1 MQSAL
6 LTALCGTIDFVPHW
20 ILLGVYAVI
29 ILLVVLF
36 IAFKGIKRGV
46 KFIILGLILMAGGY
60 LAYLGWQI
68 GQWEVL
74 EIIDF
79 AISWGPTIIF
89 TLILMTATFVN
100 AKRGLRKSLIFALH
114 AVCAGALSLAF
125 FFIMVNVKEVDT
137 GILNFANL
145 FFGGEGGLQRTL
157 GVSEDLTTMKEVLA
171 HALPVIVGENTDLG
185 ILLASNTA
193 YLYTIVDLAYR
204 LIFAVLSLLIY
215 FPLIF
220 ILYLI
225 YHLCYSQRKY
235 KKRRIADFQNG
246 KTDKNYRK
254 HHVGGG
260 AVGLVRGL
268 AVGLL
273 SMSFLGG
280 TFYIVAGGTGD
291 GKLKDYDF
299 KNDDYNTYYTIYR
312 SFESYGAQGIFS
324 VLNILKDKADTPYY
338 LFAMDLIFSG
348 ELTDEEAGISENIKF
363 REEFGTF
370 VGFARDTVDLLMKYG
385 EDELREVIL
394 GQTDDAPGKIIE
406 VMSRSGF
413 QQEFDALID
422 AFDEKTYIIN
432 LAGSLV
438 NTIVNNI
445 DDLSFTASLG
455 EDEREIA
462 KVLFKKGYLSKSIPD
477 ERALLNGARTTAL
490 SEERPYLNVSRLV
503 DKKDIKIALGI
514 ALSIIS
520 EDNADEDGKALV
532 KRIVPEIAKLSLLS
546 DERRDEVS
554 PVLGRLYCLCE
565 NMYLTVEGQD
575 GITYEEIKNENV
587 DWVEQILTLMDL
599 TDDVIDLYDSVYA
612 DGKDPVKILTDIFDD
627 KHPDYNANTARY
639 DNICTAVTESQ
650 LLGKVLASSLM
661 YDTLFSAITNAV
673 NDVAYLPKNIH
684 YSNYY
689 NEKGE
694 KVYGET
700 YQLLYGVKFIAGPD
714 RKEIL
719 DTLLNLD
726 TEGDIDVILDTISK
740 FVEPDDDGNK
750 LSVYLTDSYILRS
763 IISVGLIK
771 AEKEG
776 NTFYV
781 PEASKELDEA
791 GEHTV
796 PLINKEELVE
806 LIDNMDELARFVRAF
821 GEGGDWEDSV
831 DRMLEKG
838 GTFDTLVRRNRIF
851 EGTVAQTLNQMLED
865 NLLVIP
871 NSLQGNID
879 GWVTS
884 SDGKKVGELIRL
896 LDALMVSEFPV
907 SEILRKND
915 GEFSGKAVLD
925 KIMELSGNEENLKTY
940 FKSTV
945 LHYTV
950 SDYILNSTADLGN
963 IKIIVPLTS
972 RQKEKGETLELV
984 RKTEL
989 ISLIK
994 ALNSLGLGEE
1004 EGENTISISTILIRL
1019 AKDKSLLKESII
1031 LPASI
1036 VATLIK
1042 NEGEGGV
1049 LDIPARLIQAGSESE
1064 LMYYDDDNNIWQAEL
1079 INLIDALD
1087 EIFSLRSQTEGEFV
1101 LEDEMESA
1109 LSNLL
1114 SSLNEYSENPEL
1126 SHLTRLRICYNSEI
1140 ILNKMTKE
1148 LDKSFKDSALV
1159 PENVLDTA
1167 KDDGYYTYKE
1177 LQSLSDALDIF
1188 GINDILE
1195 IDKNELEGKVKD
1207 QILHFNDPLEAYGGK
1222 STLNVV
1228 YPSVIISY
1236 MISSN
1241 LDEAVKGNIY
1251 EDILTTIKGG
1261 QKVYE
1266 EKEIENLV
1274 DVFGALEIED
1284 FDDISAF
1291 DFGDLSKFENNLDT
1305 IYNSDIAKGIITKSI
1320 HDAMREVGE
1329 DGKNK
1334 SILRDHPNAYMKE
1347 LPVYKKCE
1355 IECLLKIY
1363 DNAEADK
1370 FNFDEELAKFVYD
1383 EDDLDEPTKSYLLV
1397 ASASE
1402 YFINSQ
1408 SIIVPEETVETIV
1421 NKLYPENAVEG
1432 NIYIRPEHLYP
1443 VVKAF
1448 CVLSESGN
1456 FDEENLESWAT
1467 EPFKLPDTDTQ
1478 ELIFNSIIMRARI
1491 TKQLIE
1497 NTDGTDTLYVI
1508 GSKEINSYHSVNRD
1522 FSKTYDWPIIS
1533 YEEIKGLTGAL
1544 ELINEKSG
1552 GDGTNVQFIVPDLD
1566 GATIMSTYTQSDLD
1580 KLYQSDIIKF
1590 RLSDAVISYIDS
1602 LPFEFSLDTETVD
1615 ALDLKT
1621 FNIKPKE
1628 YIPRDKFPAN

>member
-1 MQSAL
+1 MQSAQL
-6 LTALCGTIDFVPHW
+6 SALCGTLDFVPHW

-68 GQWEVL
+68 AQWELL

-79 AISWGPTIIF
+79 AISWGPTILF
-89 TLILMTATFVN
+89 TLIIMTATFVN

-114 AVCAGALSLAF
+114 AVCAGALCVAF
-125 FFIMVNVKEVDT
+125 FFIMVNVKEVDA

-157 GVSEDLTTMKEVLA
+157 GVSEDLKTMKEVLA
-171 HALPVIVGENTDLG
+171 HALPVLVGENSDIG
-185 ILLASNTA
+185 ILLSSNTA

-220 ILYLI
+220 ILYLV

-246 KTDKNYRK
+246 KTDRNYRK
-254 HHVGGG
+254 HHLGGG

-273 SMSFLGG
+273 SMSFIGG

-324 VLNILKDKADTPYY
+324 VLNILKDTADTPYY
-338 LFAMDLIFSG
+338 LFAMDLVFSG
-348 ELTDEEAGISENIKF
+348 ELNDEEAGISQNIKF

-445 DDLSFTASLG
+445 DNLSFTASLG

-477 ERALLNGARTTAL
+477 ERALLNGAREAAL
-490 SEERPYLNVSRLV
+490 NEERPYLNVSRLV

-565 NMYLTVEGQD
+565 NMYLTAEGQE
-575 GITYEEIKNENV
+575 GITYQEIKDENV
-587 DWVEQILTLMDL
+587 DWVYEIRTLMDL
-599 TDDVIDLYDSVYA
+599 TDDVLDLYDSVYE
-612 DGKDPVKILTDIFDD
+612 DGKEPLKILTDIFDD
-627 KHPDYNANTARY
+627 EHPDHIANTTRY
-639 DNICTAVTESQ
+639 DNICVAVTESQ
-650 LLGKVLASSLM
+650 LIGRVLASSLM
-661 YDTLFSAITNAV
+661 YDTLLSAITNAV
-673 NDVAYLPKNIH
+673 ADEPYLPRNIH
-684 YSNYY
+684 YSNYI
-689 NEKGE
+689 GE
-694 KVYGET
+694 DGKKVYGET
-700 YQLLYGVKFIAGPD
+700 YQLLYGVKFIAGPE

-719 DTLLNLD
+719 DTLLGLD
-726 TEGDIDVILDTISK
+726 TEGDINVILDTISK
-740 FVEPDDDGNK
+740 FVKPDENGDK
-750 LSVYLTDSYILRS
+750 LSNYLTDSYILRS
-763 IISVGLIK
+763 VISLSLIK

-781 PEASKELDEA
+781 PEASKELDET
-791 GEHTV
+791 GEYTV
-796 PLINKEELVE
+796 ALINKKELAE
-806 LIDNMDELARFVRAF
+806 LIDYMDELARFVRAF
-821 GEGGDWEDSV
+821 GEGGDWEESV
-831 DRMLEKG
+831 DTMLTKG

-851 EGTVAQTLNQMLED
+851 EGTVAQTLNQMLGQD
-865 NLLVIP
+865 LLIIP
-871 NSLQGNID
+871 NSLKDNID

-896 LDALMVSEFPV
+896 LDALFVTDFPV
-907 SEILRKND
+907 SEILRNNEGD
-915 GEFSGKAVLD
+915 FSGKAVLD
-925 KIMELSGNEENLKTY
+925 RIMEMSESDDALKT
-940 FKSTV
+940 FFDSTV

-950 SDYILNSTADLGN
+950 SDYILNKTENLGD
-963 IKIIVPLTS
+963 IEIVVPVTS
-972 RQKEKGETLELV
+972 RQRQKGEELELV

-994 ALNSLGLGEE
+994 SLNSLGAGDGE
-1004 EGENTISISTILIRL
+1004 GLSISTILIRL
-1019 AKDKSLLKESII
+1019 AKDKSLLTSSKI

-1036 VATLIK
+1036 VATLI
-1042 NEGEGGV
+1042 NSEGEDGV
-1049 LDIPARLIQAGSESE
+1049 LDIPERLILAGSESE

-1087 EIFSLRSQTEGEFV
+1087 EIFNLRSQTEGEFV
-1101 LEDEMESA
+1101 LEDEMDGA

-1140 ILNKMTKE
+1140 ILNKMSKE
-1148 LDKSFKDSALV
+1148 LDKSFKDSDLV

-1167 KDDGYYTYKE
+1167 KDDGYYTYTE
-1177 LQSLSDALDIF
+1177 LQSLSNALDIF

-1207 QILHFNDPLEAYGGK
+1207 QILHFNDPLEKYDGK

-1251 EDILTTIKGG
+1251 DDLLTTIKGG

-1274 DVFGALEIED
+1274 NVFGALEIEK
-1284 FDDISAF
+1284 FDEISNF

-1305 IYNSDIAKGIITKSI
+1305 VYKSDIAKGIITKSI
-1320 HDAMREVGE
+1320 HDAMKKV
-1329 DGKNK
+1329 DGNGKK
-1334 SILRDHPNAYMKE
+1334 SILRDHPEAYMKE

-1355 IECLLKIY
+1355 IECLLQIY
-1363 DNAEADK
+1363 DNAESDK
-1370 FNFDEELAKFVYD
+1370 FNLDEEVAKFIYD
-1383 EDDLDEPTKSYLLV
+1383 EEDLVEPTKSYLIV
-1397 ASASE
+1397 ASVSE
-1402 YFINSQ
+1402 YFINGK
-1408 SIIVPEETVETIV
+1408 SIIVPVETTKVIPNNV
-1421 NKLYPENAVEG
+1421 YPENAVEG
-1432 NIYIRPEHLYP
+1432 NIYIQPVHLYP
-1443 VVKAF
+1443 VIKAF
-1448 CVLSESGN
+1448 CRLSESGS
-1456 FDEENLESWAT
+1456 FDEENAEKWAT
-1467 EPFKLPDTDTQ
+1467 EPFELPDQDTQ

-1491 TKQLIE
+1491 TKQLVE
-1497 NTDGTDTLYVI
+1497 NTEDGETLYVI
-1508 GSKEINSYHSVNRD
+1508 GSKEINSYRSVNRN
-1522 FSKTYDWPIIS
+1522 FSTTYDWPIIS

-1552 GDGTNVQFIVPDLD
+1552 GDGTNVQFVVPDLN
-1566 GATIMSTYTQSDLD
+1566 GAELMTSYSQDELD
-1580 KLYQSDIIKF
+1580 ILYQSDIIKF
-1590 RLSDAVISYIDS
+1590 RLSDTVIAYMNS
-1602 LPFEFSLDTETVD
+1602 LPFEVNVETERVD

-1621 FNIKPKE
+1621 LNIKSKE
-1628 YIPRDKFPAN
+1628 YIPRDKFPTN